1 MADKELEIT
10 PLEQQIAKSAGIT
23 PTEVHLAVELGVT
36 PEQFMNAKPTNWRKR
51 SEQISQEQ
59 DGEK

>member
-1 MADKELEIT
+1 MDKELEIS

-36 PEQFMNAKPTNWRKR
+36 PEQFMNTKDTKWRGR

-59 DGEK
+59 QSEK